1 MVIRKATLND
11 IASILDFGRQ
21 KFMQSNMS
29 EMGWNSVI
37 ARRTIK
43 DAMTDPNQRVFLAL
57 KDGDVAGCLIG
68 QIYHMPFSPCLCATD
83 LAFVADQG
91 GNRLVD
97 EFLKWCKSRKVRRI
111 DMGVSQEDRRADNL
125 YLRKG
130 FKRAGGM
137 FYMNL
142 EAA

>member
-1 MVIRKATLND
+1 MIIRKATLND

-57 KDGDVAGCLIG
+57 KDGNVSGCLIG

-97 EFLKWCKSRKVRRI
+97 EFLKWCKSRNVRRI